1 MIDKDYKDEDEDV
14 TVTVHSVIWLSYL
27 PIWFGSDIKV
37 IGKVIA
43 REEEENKYYD
53 RDGIMAIMIL

>member
-1 MIDKDYKDEDEDV
+1 MIDKDYKDEDEDEDEDA

-43 REEEENKYYD
+43 ERRRRTN
-53 RDGIMAIMIL
+53 IMTAMA